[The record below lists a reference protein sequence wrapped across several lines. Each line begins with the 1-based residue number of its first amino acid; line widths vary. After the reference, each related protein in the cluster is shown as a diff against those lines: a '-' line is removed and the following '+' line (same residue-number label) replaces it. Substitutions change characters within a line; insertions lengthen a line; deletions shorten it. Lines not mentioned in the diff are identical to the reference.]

1 MRGMSKPRRILVT
14 SALPYAN
21 GHIHIGHLVEYIQ
34 TDIWVRFQRLMG
46 NDVHYMCADDTHG
59 TAIMLRAR
67 QEGIS
72 EVALIDA
79 MNQAHQTDFKA
90 FGIRFDHYGSTNSE
104 TNRTFCHEIWAAL
117 RERGLVVERQV
128 AQLYDPK
135 EGLFL
140 ADRLVKGN
148 CPRCDT
154 PDQYGDSCDNCGATY
169 RASDLKNPK
178 STVSGATPET
188 RLSNHLFVTIES
200 KHEFLA
206 RWTQADGH
214 LQPSVSNYLRG
225 HFLSAPLE
233 DWDVSRP
240 APYFGF
246 EIPDSPGN
254 YWYVW
259 FDAPIGYLAAT
270 KEWCDRNGR
279 RFEEFWREPGSEL
292 VHFIGKDITYF
303 HALFWPAMLDAAGLQ
318 LPQRIQVH
326 GFLTVNGEKMSKSR
340 GTFIRAASYAEHL
353 DPSYLRYYYASRLT
367 SKVDDLDLD
376 LEDFVAR
383 VNSDLVGKVVN
394 LASRTAR
401 LIQGVGLSPV
411 YPEDGGLF
419 ADGATAA
426 EEIAAAYESC
436 DYSRAMRIV
445 MKLADRANEYVDRMQ
460 PWKLAKEPERAR
472 ELQDVCS
479 VALNVYRQIVLYM
492 SPVLPRLAEQSAELF
507 GSPFDRWQVALSPL
521 VGTGIQPFQHL
532 MVRVDPK
539 RVQAMVDASVESA
552 PGGDAQP
559 TPAKAAGQS
568 AGKGA
573 AASAG
578 GAPARASG
586 GKAAAST
593 KATTGVTDA
602 TATKAA
608 GGASAGAPGFEPIA
622 PICSFEDFSKVDLR
636 VARVLTAS
644 LVEGSKKLLQLRVS
658 LGAEERTIFAGIR
671 GAYEPDALVGRLIVV
686 VANLAPRQ
694 MKVGTS
700 EGMAL
705 AAGTETSVFLL
716 SPDSGAEAGQRVH

>member
-1 MRGMSKPRRILVT
+1 MPGMPTPRRILVT

-46 NDVHYMCADDTHG
+46 SDVHYMCADDTHG

-72 EVALIDA
+72 EVALIGA
-79 MNQAHQTDFKA
+79 MNQAHQTDFAA
-90 FGIRFDHYGSTNSE
+90 FDVRFDHYGSTNSE
-104 TNRTFCHEIWAAL
+104 TNRAFCHEIWAAL
-117 RERGLVVERQV
+117 RERGLIVERQV
-128 AQLYDPK
+128 SQLYDPK

-148 CPRCDT
+148 CPRCNT

-169 RASDLKNPK
+169 RASELGNPK
-178 STVSGATPET
+178 SVVSGATPEV
-188 RLSNHLFVTIES
+188 RLSSHLFVTIES

-206 RWTQADGH
+206 SWTQNDNH
-214 LQPSVSNYLRG
+214 LQPSVANYLRG

-303 HALFWPAMLDAAGLQ
+303 HALFWPAMLEAAGLQ

-326 GFLTVNGEKMSKSR
+326 GFLTVNGEKMSKSK
-340 GTFIRAASYAEHL
+340 GTFIRAASYAAHL

-367 SKVDDLDLD
+367 SKVDDIDLD
-376 LEDFVAR
+376 FEDFVAR

-401 LIQGVGLSPV
+401 LIQAVGLSPE
-411 YPEDGGLF
+411 YPADGGLF
-419 ADGATAA
+419 AEGAAAA

-445 MKLADRANEYVDRMQ
+445 MKLADKANEYVDRMQ
-460 PWKLAKEPERAR
+460 PWKLAKDAERGR
-472 ELQDVCS
+472 ELQDACS
-479 VALNVYRQIVLYM
+479 VALNLYRQIVLYM
-492 SPVLPRLAEQSAELF
+492 TPVLPRLAEQSAELF
-507 GSPFDRWQVALSPL
+507 GAPFDRWQVALAPL
-521 VGTGIQPFQHL
+521 VGQKLQPFKHL

-539 RVQAMVDASVESA
+539 QVQAMIDASVESA
-552 PGGDAQP
+552 PAGDANP
-559 TPAKAAGQS
+559 GAPPAAVSAKAAPAKAA
-568 AGKGA
+568 
-573 AASAG
+573 
-578 GAPARASG
+578 PA
-586 GKAAAST
+586 KAAAQ
-593 KATTGVTDA
+593 G
-602 TATKAA
+602 AA
-608 GGASAGAPGFEPIA
+608 GFEPIA

-636 VARVLTAS
+636 VARVLSAS
-644 LVEGSKKLLQLRVS
+644 AVPSSKKLLQLRVS
-658 LGAEERTIFAGIR
+658 LGPEERTIFAGIR
-671 GAYEPDALVGRLIVV
+671 GAYEPEALVGRLIVV

-705 AAGTETSVFLL
+705 AAGTETTVFLL
-716 SPDSGAEAGQRVH
+716 SPDSGAEPGQRVH